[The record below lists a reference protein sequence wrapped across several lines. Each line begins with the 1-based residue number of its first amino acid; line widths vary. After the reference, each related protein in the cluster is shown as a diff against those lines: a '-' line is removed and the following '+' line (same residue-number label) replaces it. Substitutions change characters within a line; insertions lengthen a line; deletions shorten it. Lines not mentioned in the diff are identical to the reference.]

1 MEEKLDKK
9 NVFSLLLSPFKYFIL
24 GVYYTIYGIF
34 YPFIIVYNRIT
45 SSLYKSYSKSKS
57 EKAKTEVVNAVNLE
71 IKNIDEKIKKNNELK
86 EKELIKAKEL
96 KKEKKI
102 NSKKVKALNQ
112 KKLNERDML
121 INEINKHED
130 VRTEYPNTYK
140 YTARNSEGTDV
151 VGYIVAYTKQ
161 EVFNFLESEGYLVY
175 KLENNK
181 FIEMFYGHKQFSRKR
196 LGTKDLIFW
205 LTQLSTY
212 IKSGIPLTDSMRI
225 LGMQMGKKDSFKKRL
240 FDAIVYQ
247 LIMGESFS
255 SALEKQGNAFPSLLI
270 NMIKAA
276 EATGELEE
284 TLDDMADYYNEIETT
299 RKQMISALT
308 YPMAI
313 MIFSLAVV
321 TFILIW
327 VVPQFTGIYASAGVT
342 LNPLTAF
349 VISASDFLKE
359 NIMYIIL
366 GLCGIVLI
374 IYYMY
379 SNIKAVKYSL
389 QKFAMKLPIFG
400 NIIIYNEMT
409 IFTKTFSSLL
419 KNNVFITDSIEILT
433 NITNNVIY
441 KEIMYNTINN
451 IAVGEKISTSFKDNW
466 AIPDVAY
473 YMIVTG
479 ESTGQLAEMMN
490 RVSIYYQES
499 HRNVINSLKSLIEPI
514 MIVFLAVVV
523 GGVVLAVIIPMFS
536 LYGEIGNM

>member
-1 MEEKLDKK
+1 MEEKKK
-9 NVFSLLLSPFKYFIL
+9 KTNIFSFLIAPFKYFIL
-24 GVYYTIYGIF
+24 GIYYTIYGIF
-34 YPFIIVYNRIT
+34 YPFIIVYNKIT
-45 SSLYKSYSKSKS
+45 SSAYKSYSDKKSKK
-57 EKAKTEVVNAVNLE
+57 EQIEVKNAVNLE
-71 IKNIDEKIKKNNELK
+71 MTNIDEKIKKNNELK
-86 EKELIKAKEL
+86 EKEVIKAKEL
-96 KKEKKI
+96 KKDKKVS
-102 NSKKVKALNQ
+102 SKKDKVLNQ
-112 KKLNERDML
+112 KRLNERDLL
-121 INEINKHED
+121 ISEINKHED

-140 YTARNSEGTDV
+140 YSAKNSEGEDV
-151 VGYIVAYTKQ
+151 VGYIVAFTKQ

-175 KLENNK
+175 KLETNK
-181 FIEMFYGHKQFSRKR
+181 FIELFNGYKQFSKKR
-196 LGTKDLIFW
+196 LSTKDLIFW

-225 LGMQMGKKDSFKKRL
+225 LGMQMGKKDPFKKRL

-284 TLDDMADYYNEIETT
+284 TLDDMADYYNEIEAT

-327 VVPQFTGIYASAGVT
+327 VVPQFTGIYDSAGVELNGLT
-342 LNPLTAF
+342 LF
-349 VISASDFLKE
+349 VISASDFLKA

-366 GLCGIVLI
+366 AICGIVLV

-379 SNIKAVKYSL
+379 TNIKVVKYNL

-419 KNNVFITDSIEILT
+419 KNNVFITESIEILT

-451 IAVGEKISTSFKDNW
+451 IAVGEKISMSFKDNW

-490 RVSIYYQES
+490 KVSIYYQES

-536 LYGEIGNM
+536 LYGQIS

>member
-1 MEEKLDKK
+1 MQDNSNKT
-9 NVFSLLLSPFKYFIL
+9 NIFSLLLSPFKYFIL

-34 YPFIIVYNRIT
+34 YPFIIIYNKIT
-45 SSLYKSYSKSKS
+45 SSAYKTYSDNKSKK
-57 EKAKTEVVNAVNLE
+57 EQKEVKNAVNLE
-71 IKNIDEKIKKNNELK
+71 MANIDEKIKKNNELK
-86 EKELIKAKEL
+86 EKEVIKAKEL
-96 KKEKKI
+96 KKDKKV
-102 NSKKVKALNQ
+102 NSKKQKALNE
-112 KKLNERDML
+112 KKLNERDLL
-121 INEINKHED
+121 ISEINKHED

-140 YTARNSEGTDV
+140 YTARNSEGDDV
-151 VGYIVAYTKQ
+151 IGYIVAFTKQ

-175 KLENNK
+175 KLETSK
-181 FIEMFYGHKQFSRKR
+181 FIEFFYGHKQFSKKR
-196 LGTKDLIFW
+196 LSTKDLIFW

-225 LGMQMGKKDSFKKRL
+225 LGMQMGKKDPFKKRL

-284 TLDDMADYYNEIETT
+284 TLDDMADYYNEIEAT

-327 VVPQFTGIYASAGVT
+327 VVPQFTGIYDSAGVELNGLT
-342 LNPLTAF
+342 LF
-349 VISASDFLKE
+349 VISASDFLKA
-359 NIMYIIL
+359 NVMYIIL
-366 GLCGIVLI
+366 GICGVVLV

-379 SNIKAVKYSL
+379 TNIKAVKYNL
-389 QKFAMKLPIFG
+389 QKFAMRLPVFG

-409 IFTKTFSSLL
+409 IFTKTFASLL

-451 IAVGEKISTSFKDNW
+451 IAVGEKISMSFKDNW

-536 LYGEIGNM
+536 LYGQIS

>member
-1 MEEKLDKK
+1 MEDNKK
-9 NVFSLLLSPFKYFIL
+9 NNNIFLLLLSPFKYFFL
-24 GVYYTIYGIF
+24 GLYYTLYGIF
-34 YPFIIVYNRIT
+34 YPFIIVYNSIT
-45 SSLYKSYSKSKS
+45 SSAYKSYSDKKS
-57 EKAKTEVVNAVNLE
+57 EKDKKEVVKAVNIE
-71 IKNIDEKIKKNNELK
+71 MENIEEKIKKNNELK
-86 EKELIKAKEL
+86 EKDVKKAKEL
-96 KKEKKI
+96 SKANIKKQKKI
-102 NSKKVKALNQ
+102 NE
-112 KKLNERDML
+112 KKLNERDLL
-121 INEINKHED
+121 ISEINKHED
-130 VRTEYPNTYK
+130 VRTEYPNTYR
-140 YTARNSEGTDV
+140 YMARNSDGEDV
-151 VGYIVAYTKQ
+151 VGYIVAFTKQ

-175 KLENNK
+175 KLETNK
-181 FIEMFYGHKQFSRKR
+181 FIELFYGHKQFSKKR
-196 LGTKDLIFW
+196 LSTKDLIFW

-225 LGMQMGKKDSFKKRL
+225 LGMQMGKKDPFKKRL

-247 LIMGESFS
+247 LIMGEVFS
-255 SALEKQGNAFPSLLI
+255 SALEKQGNAFPSLLV

-284 TLDDMADYYNEIETT
+284 TLDDMADYYSEIEAT
-299 RKQMISALT
+299 RKQMISAVT

-321 TFILIW
+321 TFILVW
-327 VVPQFTGIYASAGVT
+327 VVPQFTGIYDSAGVELNGLT
-342 LNPLTAF
+342 LF
-349 VISASDFLKE
+349 VIAASDFLKKY
-359 NIMYIIL
+359 IMYIIL
-366 GLCGIVLI
+366 GICAIVLFV
-374 IYYMY
+374 YFLYT
-379 SNIKAVKYSL
+379 NVKAVKYNL
-389 QKFAMKLPIFG
+389 QKFAMKLPVFG

-433 NITNNVIY
+433 NITNNEIY
-441 KEIMYNTINN
+441 KEIMFNTINN
-451 IAVGEKISTSFKDNW
+451 IAVGEKISVSFKDNW

-536 LYGEIGNM
+536 LYGEIS

>member
-1 MEEKLDKK
+1 MEDNKK
-9 NVFSLLLSPFKYFIL
+9 NNNIFLLLLSPFKYFFL
-24 GVYYTIYGIF
+24 GLYYTLYGIF
-34 YPFIIVYNRIT
+34 YPFIIVYNSIT
-45 SSLYKSYSKSKS
+45 SSAYKSYSDKKS
-57 EKAKTEVVNAVNLE
+57 EKDKKEVVKAVNIE
-71 IKNIDEKIKKNNELK
+71 MENIEEKIKKNNELK
-86 EKELIKAKEL
+86 EKDVKKAKEL
-96 KKEKKI
+96 SKANIKKQKKI
-102 NSKKVKALNQ
+102 NE
-112 KKLNERDML
+112 KKLNERDLL
-121 INEINKHED
+121 ISEINKHED
-130 VRTEYPNTYK
+130 VRTEYPNTYR
-140 YTARNSEGTDV
+140 YMARNSDGEDV
-151 VGYIVAYTKQ
+151 VGYIVAFTKQ

-175 KLENNK
+175 KLETNK
-181 FIEMFYGHKQFSRKR
+181 FIELFYGHKQFSKKR
-196 LGTKDLIFW
+196 LSTKDLIFW

-225 LGMQMGKKDSFKKRL
+225 LGMQMGKKDPFKKRL

-247 LIMGESFS
+247 LIMGEVFS
-255 SALEKQGNAFPSLLI
+255 SALEKQGNAFPSLLV

-284 TLDDMADYYNEIETT
+284 TLDDMADYYSEIEAT

-321 TFILIW
+321 TFILVW
-327 VVPQFTGIYASAGVT
+327 VVPQFTGIYDSAGVELNGLT
-342 LNPLTAF
+342 LF
-349 VISASDFLKE
+349 VIAASDFLKKY
-359 NIMYIIL
+359 IMYIIL
-366 GLCGIVLI
+366 GICAIVLFV
-374 IYYMY
+374 YFLYT
-379 SNIKAVKYSL
+379 NVKAVKYNL
-389 QKFAMKLPIFG
+389 QKFAMKLPVFG

-433 NITNNVIY
+433 NITNNEIY
-441 KEIMYNTINN
+441 KEIMFNTINN
-451 IAVGEKISTSFKDNW
+451 IAVGEKISVSFKDNW

-536 LYGEIGNM
+536 LYGEIS